1 MGRNVNL
8 SLKGVAGVGCG
19 EAKWKRSMAAVA
31 CWVGSDWAGLGKVGL
46 GWVALGVNQVGPE
59 AVAPLCVAVAACEM
73 WCVRRGISGRAAVGD
88 AMQMFSGWVGLGWVG
103 LGRLGVG

>member
-1 MGRNVNL
+1 MILN
-8 SLKGVAGVGCG
+8 GVAGVGCG

-59 AVAPLCVAVAACEM
+59 AVAPLCVAVVECDM
-73 WCVRRGISGRAAVGD
+73 CCVRHGISGSATVGD
-88 AMQMFSGWVGLGWVG
+88 AMQMFSGWAKLGWVG